1 MQPFFEYLDYRILLK
16 ELLAEQKKK
25 EPWFSYRMFSKH
37 IGISSSGFLS
47 LVLSGKRNISQD
59 LAIKICSKLKL
70 SKSECT
76 YFLALVRYTQASSA
90 KEKEYA
96 FEELLLFK
104 RERVVSLSGDQRE
117 FYNQWYYSAL
127 RELVAVT
134 NVTDNNFKAI
144 AERLTPKIKVSEV
157 KESIELL
164 LRLDL
169 IKKDENGIYRRTN
182 ALITSSNTTIPP
194 SYFHRFQSEMINLAS
209 NALHFI
215 PKDERDISTVT
226 LSTNQNRMDLI
237 KKRIEQCRRE
247 IMVIAK
253 QSNYP
258 DRILQLNIQFF
269 PLCNPKDSNT

>member
-1 MQPFFEYLDYRILLK
+1 MQHFFEYLDYRILLK
-16 ELLAEQKKK
+16 ELLAEKKKK
-25 EPWFSYRMFSKH
+25 ESWFSYRMFSKR

-70 SKSECT
+70 TKNEST
-76 YFLALVRYTQASSA
+76 YFLTLVRYTQASSV

-96 FEELLLFK
+96 FEELISFK
-104 RERVVSLSGDQRE
+104 KEKIISLSDDQRE
-117 FYNQWYYSAL
+117 FYNNWYYSAI

-134 NVTDNNFKAI
+134 EISDKNLRAVAD
-144 AERLTPKIKVSEV
+144 RLTPKIKVFEV
-157 KESIELL
+157 KESVALL
-164 LRLDL
+164 LRLGL
-169 IKKDENGIYRRTN
+169 IKKDKKGIYRRSDS
-182 ALITSSNTTIPP
+182 LITSSNTTIPS
-194 SYFHRFQSEMINLAS
+194 SYFHKYQSDMMNLAG

-215 PKDERDISTVT
+215 PKKERDISTVT
-226 LSTNQNRMDLI
+226 LSTNQNGMDLI

-247 IMVIAK
+247 IMVIAR

-269 PLCNPKDSNT
+269 PLCNPKD

>member
-16 ELLAEQKKK
+16 ELLAKKKKK
-25 EPWFSYRMFSKH
+25 EPWFSYRMFSQH

-70 SKSECT
+70 SKNECT
-76 YFLALVRYTQASSA
+76 YFLALVRYTQASSVE
-90 KEKEYA
+90 EKEYA
-96 FEELLLFK
+96 FEELLSFK
-104 RERVVSLSGDQRE
+104 KEKVISLCGDQRE
-117 FYNQWYYSAL
+117 FYNHWYYSAI

-134 NVTDNNFKAI
+134 EVADNNPKAV
-144 AERLTPKIKVSEV
+144 AERLTPKIKVPEV
-157 KESIELL
+157 KESIQLL
-164 LRLDL
+164 LRLKL
-169 IKKDENGIYRRTN
+169 IKKNEKGIYKRSN
-182 ALITSSNTTIPP
+182 SLITSSNTTIAP

-226 LSTNQNRMDLI
+226 LSTNQNGMDLI

-253 QSNYP
+253 QSKHA
-258 DRILQLNIQFF
+258 DRILQLNVQFF
-269 PLCNPKDSNT
+269 PLCNPKD